1 MVVHTGRQ
9 ENLATLHEVK
19 TGQGA
24 KVRPVTVT
32 KKKKSALRG
41 LVVLVVGGFIG
52 TAVYTTVQLVGPTT
66 PAGGI
71 CWLVGLVIVGVLCKW
86 AF

>member
-1 MVVHTGRQ
+1 MAADPVRQ
-9 ENLATLHEVK
+9 ENLATLREAK

-24 KVRPVTVT
+24 NVPPVTT
-32 KKKKSALRG
+32 KTKKSALRG
-41 LVVLVVGGFIG
+41 LVVLVVGGFI
-52 TAVYTTVQLVGPTT
+52 ADVVYNLAQMLGPTT

-71 CWLVGLVIVGVLCKW
+71 CWLVGLVMIGLLCKW